1 MSRRNFLTLFSM
13 DKNLMKKQEELF
25 LLEVEQ
31 LELHELSS
39 VLGGYEGSGGD
50 CKNKSCVSAGNGCA
64 NDEC

>member
-1 MSRRNFLTLFSM
+1 M